1 MISKLSLR
9 LAASTDSELIYRWR
23 NREQVRLVSKNP
35 KEIIWETHIEWFER
49 NKYSATSQIFIV
61 EFCENPVGVFRLEN
75 IDSES
80 NSSSW
85 GCYLG
90 DSELPP
96 GFGTLLP
103 FVALDYGFYSVGL
116 RRMTGEVLSINSNM
130 LSIHKKMGLT
140 QEGLLRQE
148 VFRSPGIYLDAVLF
162 GIFKEEWEILRNR
175 FVSLLPTNLRTL
187 IQNYISSQNGP
198 QIEVDNKKDRLQ

>member
-1 MISKLSLR
+1 MSKLSVR
-9 LAASTDSELIYRWR
+9 LAASTDSGLIYRWR
-23 NREQVRLVSKNP
+23 NREQVRLVSKNQ
-35 KEIIWETHIEWFER
+35 KEISWETHIDWFER
-49 NKYSATSQIFIV
+49 NKYSGTSQILIV

-96 GFGTLLP
+96 GFGSLLP
-103 FVALDYGFYSVGL
+103 FVALDYGFYSEGL

-130 LSIHKKMGLT
+130 LSIHKKMGIT

-148 VFRSPGIYLDAVLF
+148 VFRSPGVYLDAVLF
-162 GIFKEEWEILRNR
+162 GIFKEEWEISRNR
-175 FVSLLPTNLRTL
+175 FVSLLPTNLRML

-198 QIEVDNKKDRLQ
+198 QIEVQNKKD

>member
-1 MISKLSLR
+1 MSKLSVR
-9 LAASTDSELIYRWR
+9 LAASTDSGLIYRWR
-23 NREQVRLVSKNP
+23 NREQVRLVSKNQ
-35 KEIIWETHIEWFER
+35 KEISWETHIDWFER
-49 NKYSATSQIFIV
+49 NKYSGTSQILIV

-96 GFGTLLP
+96 GFGSLLP
-103 FVALDYGFYSVGL
+103 FVALDYGFYSEGL

-148 VFRSPGIYLDAVLF
+148 VFRSPDVYLDAVLF
-162 GIFKEEWEILRNR
+162 GIFKEEWEISRNR
-175 FVSLLPTNLRTL
+175 FVSLLPTNLRML

-198 QIEVDNKKDRLQ
+198 QIEVHNKKD

>member
-1 MISKLSLR
+1 MIAKLSLR

-35 KEIIWETHIEWFER
+35 KEISWETHTYWFER
-49 NKYSATSQIFIV
+49 NNNTETSQIFIV

-90 DSELPP
+90 DLDLPP
-96 GFGTLLP
+96 GFGSLLP
-103 FVALDYGFYSVGL
+103 FLALDYGFYSLGL

-148 VFRSPGIYLDAVLF
+148 VFRSPNEYLDVVLF
-162 GIFKEEWEILRNR
+162 GIFEEEWELSRNR
-175 FVSLLPTNLRTL
+175 FVNLLPTNLRTL
-187 IQNYISSQNGP
+187 IQNYISLQNGP
-198 QIEVDNKKDRLQ
+198 QIVVQNKKDKLQ

>member
-1 MISKLSLR
+1 MISKLSVR
-9 LAASTDSELIYRWR
+9 LATSTDSKLIYRWR
-23 NREQVRLVSKNP
+23 NREQVRLVSKNQ
-35 KEIIWETHIEWFER
+35 KEISWETHIDWFER
-49 NKYSATSQIFIV
+49 NRFSGTSQILIV

-96 GFGTLLP
+96 GFGSLLP

-148 VFRSPGIYLDAVLF
+148 VFRSPDVYLDAVLF
-162 GIFKEEWEILRNR
+162 GIFKEEWEISRNR

-198 QIEVDNKKDRLQ
+198 QIEVHNKKD